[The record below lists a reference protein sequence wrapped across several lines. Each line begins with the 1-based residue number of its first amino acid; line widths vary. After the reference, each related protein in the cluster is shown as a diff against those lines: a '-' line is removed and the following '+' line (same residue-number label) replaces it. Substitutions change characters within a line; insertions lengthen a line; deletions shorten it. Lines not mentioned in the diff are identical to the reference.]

1 MQKVYR
7 AKSHV
12 SLNITLPNGKS
23 THVSFE
29 ALTGGGSIYVTENA
43 MIQQGFEGHP
53 KFGRMFKLV
62 GVSNVERSPVKSET
76 NALPSE
82 ARLPVAS
89 RNTETPT
96 TPQPVQSNEK
106 VVDVASLDDAKAY
119 LVDNFGI
126 SRTKLRSKK
135 QIEEAAAANGVVFNF
150 I

>member
-1 MQKVYR
+1 M
-7 AKSHV
+7 

-43 MIQQGFEGHP
+43 MIQQGLEGHP

-62 GVSNVERSPVKSET
+62 GASNVERTPVKSKT
-76 NALPSE
+76 NA
-82 ARLPVAS
+82 

>member
-1 MQKVYR
+1 M
-7 AKSHV
+7 
-12 SLNITLPNGKS
+12 
-23 THVSFE
+23 
-29 ALTGGGSIYVTENA
+29 
-43 MIQQGFEGHP
+43 
-53 KFGRMFKLV
+53 
-62 GVSNVERSPVKSET
+62 ERTPVKSKT
-76 NALPSE
+76 NA
-82 ARLPVAS
+82 

>member
-1 MQKVYR
+1 MQKEYR

-43 MIQQGFEGHP
+43 MIQQGLEGHP

-62 GVSNVERSPVKSET
+62 GASNVERPPVKSEA
-76 NALPSE
+76 NA
-82 ARLPVAS
+82 RK
-89 RNTETPT
+89 TETPT
-96 TPQPVQSNEK
+96 TPQPEQPNEK

>member
-1 MQKVYR
+1 MQKEYR

-43 MIQQGFEGHP
+43 MIQQGLAGHP
-53 KFGRMFKLV
+53 KFRRMVKLV
-62 GVSNVERSPVKSET
+62 GASNVERTPVKSKT
-76 NALPSE
+76 NA
-82 ARLPVAS
+82 

>member
-1 MQKVYR
+1 MQKEYR

-43 MIQQGFEGHP
+43 MIQQGLEGHP

-62 GVSNVERSPVKSET
+62 GASNVERPPVKSEA
-76 NALPSE
+76 NA
-82 ARLPVAS
+82 RK
-89 RNTETPT
+89 TETPT
-96 TPQPVQSNEK
+96 TPQPEQSNEK

>member
-1 MQKVYR
+1 MQKEYR

-43 MIQQGFEGHP
+43 MIQQGLEGHP

-62 GVSNVERSPVKSET
+62 GASNVERPPVKSEA
-76 NALPSE
+76 NA
-82 ARLPVAS
+82 RK
-89 RNTETPT
+89 TETPT